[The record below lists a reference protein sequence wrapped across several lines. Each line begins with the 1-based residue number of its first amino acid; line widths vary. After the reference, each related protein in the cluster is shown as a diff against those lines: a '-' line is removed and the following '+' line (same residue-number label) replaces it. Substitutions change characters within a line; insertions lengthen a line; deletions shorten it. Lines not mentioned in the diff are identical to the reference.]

1 MTPEQDRA
9 MMAVLKAI
17 AKARRTG
24 LTEQQISDRI
34 ERTKPDKALEGA
46 SSAPAGDDAGWNP
59 LTEEFPDADASPE
72 SSLWFRL
79 RPAPKSLDC
88 GQSNVWTYG
97 YINSMRYEG
106 NSSRVFGPAQS
117 APFLGCGAILGRRK
131 VLHRSR
137 AAINSGSCCMPPS

>member
-17 AKARRTG
+17 AEARRTG

-59 LTEEFPDADASPE
+59 RQKNFQTAMRLMKNRSYQNSERVLSQILFMNVTLSVYGSGLHKHFSFWAS
-72 SSLWFRL
+72 RL
-79 RPAPKSLDC
+79 VNC
-88 GQSNVWTYG
+88 GQAKRTSC
-97 YINSMRYEG
+97 
-106 NSSRVFGPAQS
+106 AL
-117 APFLGCGAILGRRK
+117 PFLCHLA
-131 VLHRSR
+131 
-137 AAINSGSCCMPPS
+137 